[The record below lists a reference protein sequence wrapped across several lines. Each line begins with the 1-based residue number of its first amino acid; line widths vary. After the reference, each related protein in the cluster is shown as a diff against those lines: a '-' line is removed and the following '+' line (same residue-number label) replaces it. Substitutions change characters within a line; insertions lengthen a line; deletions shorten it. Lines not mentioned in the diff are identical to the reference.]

1 MLEPSRGPKGEAPWL
16 SSLPHLA
23 LNNIHG
29 HGLQNPMCSDSRL
42 ISYHPPLHSLHV
54 LHFLNTARCLHRRA
68 FALTVTSACDIL
80 PRCPP
85 SSLLRRH
92 LLRGARPAPQ
102 LNCPLVAP
110 CSLTHFN
117 FSFKQL

>member
-80 PRCPP
+80 PPLSTQLSSQTSPSQRGPP
-85 SSLLRRH
+85 SSSAKLSPGR
-92 LLRGARPAPQ
+92 
-102 LNCPLVAP
+102 
-110 CSLTHFN
+110 SLFPYP
-117 FSFKQL
+117 F